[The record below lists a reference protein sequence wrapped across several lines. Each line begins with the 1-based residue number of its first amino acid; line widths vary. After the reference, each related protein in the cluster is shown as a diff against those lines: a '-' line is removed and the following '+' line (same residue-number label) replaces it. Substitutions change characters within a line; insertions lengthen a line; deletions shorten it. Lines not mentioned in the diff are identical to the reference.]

1 MTRFGQAVSMIGATR
16 GARALRAMLVASV
29 AGLSL
34 SACQDSE
41 GLNSGRAWKPI
52 PRETL
57 ALMEAKGTTKNAPIL
72 VRAFKKEA
80 ELEIW
85 KAKADGTYTL
95 LKTYPV
101 CRWSGQLGPKT
112 REGDRQ
118 VPEGFYSVTP
128 GLMNPNSSYYL
139 AFNIGYPNAYDRVR
153 GYTGGL
159 IMVHGDCSSSGCFAM
174 TNEQIAEI
182 YAIAREAFAGG
193 QRNIQVQSMPFRMTP
208 ENLARYRLDPNMK
221 FWNEIKEGYDHFE
234 VTKREPQVAFC
245 GRRYVFNATSANGEP
260 LDVNAPCPPLRQDPE
275 IANLVAEK
283 RKAEQAKVAELI
295 NKGVRP
301 VRLKFADGGQH
312 PSFAHVSRVSRP
324 EALAQGP
331 TEIVL
336 DDGKPSP
343 VVQVAAAR
351 TQPAA
356 PAPAASSQP
365 ASSQPAQ
372 TAGRPAPANSSSR
385 PATQQAT
392 APGAQ
397 PAAALAPEQAPA
409 APAPFYK
416 RWLGFGA
423 SEQPAPAAAPAP
435 PAAAAAP
442 AERRQRG
449 AATTQKPPV
458 EQNAAQPQRSSELPP
473 IIRGAQPVLPPGL
486 MAFTQTNR

>member
-1 MTRFGQAVSMIGATR
+1 
-16 GARALRAMLVASV
+16 
-29 AGLSL
+29 
-34 SACQDSE
+34 
-41 GLNSGRAWKPI
+41 
-52 PRETL
+52 
-57 ALMEAKGTTKNAPIL
+57 
-72 VRAFKKEA
+72 
-80 ELEIW
+80 
-85 KAKADGTYTL
+85 
-95 LKTYPV
+95 
-101 CRWSGQLGPKT
+101 
-112 REGDRQ
+112 
-118 VPEGFYSVTP
+118 
-128 GLMNPNSSYYL
+128 
-139 AFNIGYPNAYDRVR
+139 
-153 GYTGGL
+153 
-159 IMVHGDCSSSGCFAM
+159 
-174 TNEQIAEI
+174 
-182 YAIAREAFAGG
+182 
-193 QRNIQVQSMPFRMTP
+193 
-208 ENLARYRLDPNMK
+208 
-221 FWNEIKEGYDHFE
+221 
-234 VTKREPQVAFC
+234 
-245 GRRYVFNATSANGEP
+245 
-260 LDVNAPCPPLRQDPE
+260 
-275 IANLVAEK
+275 
-283 RKAEQAKVAELI
+283 
-295 NKGVRP
+295 

-312 PSFAHVSRVSRP
+312 PSFAHVTRVSRP

-351 TQPAA
+351 TQQAA
-356 PAPAASSQP
+356 PAPA

-473 IIRGAQPVLPPGL
+473 IIRGAQPVLPAGL
-486 MAFTQTNR
+486 MAFTQTNP